1 MTALA
6 WSCQSKLKTQWVSL
20 KRFIDG
26 HGHNNDILGYE
37 QCVEKR
43 YSFLCV
49 LKCLNKWNGRTKY
62 SLQCLYFVTFV
73 VLIWIER
80 NSKCAKQTIRLWWI
94 DFFLFINNANLMTRK
109 LLLETFLQPNIVIHQ
124 PNFWMERKNGGHL
137 HFSNVYLC
145 RHTAVYSPS

>member
-1 MTALA
+1 MIFHTSVNKLYSIIFILLSLSTNKKKKSFNKQKIKGPQLCYVFIDFKKVVTMTALA

-80 NSKCAKQTIRLWWI
+80 NSKCAKQTI
-94 DFFLFINNANLMTRK
+94 D
-109 LLLETFLQPNIVIHQ
+109 
-124 PNFWMERKNGGHL
+124 
-137 HFSNVYLC
+137 S
-145 RHTAVYSPS
+145 